1 MIHTID
7 LNFQGYSH
15 SIASYL
21 VETSEGP
28 VLVETGPHSVFPYLQ
43 QGLAAKGY
51 KVEDVQHVFLTHIH
65 LDHAGAAW
73 AFAEKGAKVYVHP
86 FGYKHLLNPE
96 KLMRSAKRIYQ
107 DQMDSLWGAMKAIPE
122 SQLVSVEDRA
132 EFNIGGKTF
141 KAFHTPGHAVHHI
154 AWQMSKELFT
164 GDVAGVKIEDGMVV
178 VPCPPPDINL
188 EDWEHS
194 IALIKTLDVERLY
207 LAHFGIVSDI
217 ENHLKALSDCLWN
230 WANWIKPYW
239 EQGKK
244 PEEVTALFEQYAEQQ
259 LIDFGVE
266 KQMRLRYEAANP
278 SWMSVAG
285 LMRYW
290 RKKMQ

>member
-7 LNFQGYSH
+7 LNFQGYSQ
-15 SIASYL
+15 SIAAYL
-21 VETSEGP
+21 VETSDGP
-28 VLVETGPHSVFPYLQ
+28 VLIETGPHSVFPYLQ
-43 QGLAAKGY
+43 QGLTAKGY
-51 KVEDVQHVFLTHIH
+51 KVEDIQHVFLTHIH

-96 KLMRSAKRIYQ
+96 KLLNSAKRIYQ
-107 DQMDSLWGAMKAIPE
+107 EHMDSLWGQMKAIPE
-122 SQLVSVEDRA
+122 NQLISVEDKA
-132 EFNIGGKTF
+132 EFTIGDCTF
-141 KAFHTPGHAVHHI
+141 KGFYTPGHAVHHI
-154 AWQMSKELFT
+154 AWQMNKELFT

-188 EDWEHS
+188 EDWEKS
-194 IALIKTLDVERLY
+194 IELIQSLEVERLY
-207 LAHFGIVSDI
+207 LAHFGRIDEV
-217 ENHLKALSDCLWN
+217 ENHLKAVKDCLWD
-230 WANWIKPYW
+230 WANWVKPHW

-259 LIDFGVE
+259 LIDFGVN